1 MILLLVLSSL
11 LFAPALATPSTHLPP
26 NEEIHHITF
35 LSNKIFYTTASRHLF
50 GFLSRDSGE
59 FMTQ

>member
-1 MILLLVLSSL
+1 MILLCVLSSL
-11 LFAPALATPSTHLPP
+11 LFSPSLSTPSIPP

-35 LSNKIFYTTASRHLF
+35 LSNKIFYSTASRHLF

-59 FMTQ
+59 IMTQ

>member
-1 MILLLVLSSL
+1 MILLCLLSSL
-11 LFAPALATPSTHLPP
+11 LFSPSLSTPSIPFPP

-35 LSNKIFYTTASRHLF
+35 LSNKIFYSTASRHLF

-59 FMTQ
+59 IMTQ